1 MAQKQ
6 YGIIPRDTSQVG
18 FGQDTPVV
26 ERRET
31 KEGFVSRMVSKIMK
45 HRKKKKKG
53 KPGGPGIRAT
63 EGAIEKR
70 RRRQREELH
79 GTSK

>member
-6 YGIIPRDTSQVG
+6 YGIIPQDTSQVG
-18 FGQDTPVV
+18 YGQDTPVV

-45 HRKKKKKG
+45 HRKKKAKK
-53 KPGGPGIRAT
+53 KK
-63 EGAIEKR
+63 EGFKKAGEEVKSAIEKR
-70 RRRQREELH
+70 KAAQAESL
-79 GTSK
+79 K